1 MECEVWI
8 TFRLQ
13 KLLKNGGSPVDAS
26 KSFVLKGE
34 SLA

>member
-1 MECEVWI
+1 MDYISIAEAAE
-8 TFRLQ
+8 
-13 KLLKNGGSPVDAS
+13 NGGSPVDAS